1 MKILSTIS
9 DCLLLKMNS
18 NIYSLK
24 VTNSHYLLLNITI
37 IALHNGK
44 ISLIFCEGYLSFVAP

>member
-1 MKILSTIS
+1 MLPTIS

-18 NIYSLK
+18 NVYSLK
-24 VTNSHYLLLNITI
+24 VTNSHYLLFNITI
-37 IALHNGK
+37 IALHNVK